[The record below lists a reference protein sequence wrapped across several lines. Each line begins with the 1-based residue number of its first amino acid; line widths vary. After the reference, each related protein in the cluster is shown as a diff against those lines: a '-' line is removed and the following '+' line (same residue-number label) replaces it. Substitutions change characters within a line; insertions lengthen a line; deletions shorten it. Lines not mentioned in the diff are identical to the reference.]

1 MNVYLIASESYKIID
16 EKVKVLIK
24 DKLNV
29 IYYDLRLNKLIDVI
43 NEANY
48 YSLFGDEKYIVVKA
62 TNLFKSNKD
71 EVISE
76 QEIKALEE
84 YFKNPNPLCTIIF
97 TSLQM
102 PDKRKKVYKKILE
115 LGKVDITVTLNKKEM
130 VYSCIDILR
139 KKGFDLSYETAN
151 YIVENSFVNYD
162 IMLNEIDKITML
174 LKPNKIETEDINK
187 IVSTS
192 VNSNIFGF
200 MSAIINKDIKK
211 AAIES
216 KYFEVLKI
224 EPSMVIVLLAKE
236 FEILYLLQS
245 EISVNNIQRLFR
257 KEDWQMNNYVS
268 YKNKYTL
275 NDLKKIIVKLNDYDY
290 KLKTG
295 LIDRSVIINLLI
307 IDLCEI

>member
-16 EKVKVLIK
+16 EKVKLLIK

-71 EVISE
+71 EVINE

-211 AAIES
+211 ASIES

-275 NDLKKIIVKLNDYDY
+275 NDIKKIIVKLNDYDY

-307 IDLCEI
+307 IDLCEN